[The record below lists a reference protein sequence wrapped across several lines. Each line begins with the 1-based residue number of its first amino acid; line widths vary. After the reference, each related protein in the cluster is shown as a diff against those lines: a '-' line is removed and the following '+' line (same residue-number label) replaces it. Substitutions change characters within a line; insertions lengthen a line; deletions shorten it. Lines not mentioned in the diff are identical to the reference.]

1 MGETYAEHG
10 TDEAG
15 RTGTGASGAA
25 EELFSAVFE
34 ADEDLVAALLG
45 AGVSPEAADAGGGTV
60 LHSAAVAGQAPVVR
74 LLLAAGADPDRR
86 TAEGEIPLCG
96 AACWGRTEVVRALI
110 AAGADPGAADE
121 PGPTAL
127 VWAAEGGHAA
137 TAAALLEA
145 GAEPVAER
153 GDPPLVRAARQG
165 SLETV
170 RVLLEHGA
178 GGREEALEEALEGA
192 VGLAG
197 RLRDELLAGGT
208 EDEPAGEV
216 EVVVREVRRG
226 STTLLA
232 VVLLRDGDP
241 GAGTERFTSH
251 AAVATVLEEEL
262 GRAASYEELSARA
275 LRRGEPWHDDWREP
289 VRVLSGRGDEETFSA
304 AAARLGEAAD
314 SPEALFAVE
323 VLGRLG
329 VGRLTP
335 RVVPL
340 LRELAREAEDAQLLA
355 AVVSGLGHHG
365 DPGALPELYGAA
377 GHPSAE
383 VREAVARAL
392 FGLVPADDAQGVGV
406 LAALSA
412 DAWPRVREW
421 AVTAL
426 AALASDTGEVREALA
441 ARLADEDPATVAE
454 AAAGLAR
461 RGAGARA
468 EEALALL
475 LTTEPE
481 GSAVRETAL
490 QAVEQLTDPAVR
502 RRLDGVLPLG

>member
-1 MGETYAEHG
+1 MGETYAEDG
-10 TDEAG
+10 TGEPARAEAG
-15 RTGTGASGAA
+15 ASAAA
-25 EELFSAVFE
+25 EELFSAVYE

-45 AGVSPEAADAGGGTV
+45 AGVSPEAADSAGGTV
-60 LHSAAVAGQAPVVR
+60 LHSAAVAGRAPVVR

-86 TAEGEIPLCG
+86 TAEGELPLCG
-96 AACWGRTEVVRALI
+96 AACWGRADVARALI

-137 TAAALLEA
+137 TVAALLEA

-153 GDPPLVRAARQG
+153 GAPPLARAARQG

-178 GGREEALEEALEGA
+178 DGREEALEEALAGA
-192 VGLAG
+192 VGLTG
-197 RLRDELLAGGT
+197 RLRAELAADETDGG
-208 EDEPAGEV
+208 PATEV
-216 EVVVREVRRG
+216 EAVVREVRRG

-232 VVLLRDGDP
+232 VTLLHGGDP

-251 AAVATVLEEEL
+251 AAIATVLEEEL
-262 GRAASYEELSARA
+262 GRPASYEELSGRA

-289 VRVLSGRGDEETFSA
+289 VRVLGGRGDEETFTA

-340 LRELAREAEDAQLLA
+340 LRELAREAPDAQSLA
-355 AVVSGLGHHG
+355 AVASGLGHHG
-365 DPGALPELYGAA
+365 DPAALPELYGAA

-392 FGLVPADDAQGVGV
+392 FGLVPGDDAQGVTV
-406 LAALSA
+406 LTTLSA
-412 DAWPRVREW
+412 DGWPRVREW

-426 AALASDTGEVREALA
+426 AAMASDTEEVREALA

-461 RGAGARA
+461 RGEGARA
-468 EEALALL
+468 EEALTLL

-481 GSAVRETAL
+481 GSAVRETAS
-490 QAVEQLTDPAVR
+490 QAVEQVTDPAVR

>member
-10 TDEAG
+10 TDTAN
-15 RTGTGASGAA
+15 SAA
-25 EELFSAVFE
+25 EELFSALYE

-45 AGVSPEAADAGGGTV
+45 AGVSPEADDGGGGTA
-60 LHSAAVAGQAPVVR
+60 LHSAAVAGRAPLVR

-86 TAEGEIPLCG
+86 TAEGELPLCG

-110 AAGADPGAADE
+110 TAGADPDGADE

-145 GAEPVAER
+145 GAGPVAGR
-153 GDPPLVRAARQG
+153 GEPPLVRAARQG

-178 GGREEALEEALEGA
+178 QGREQALEEALRWSA
-192 VGLAG
+192 RLAD
-197 RLRDELLAGGT
+197 RLREELVAAGGD
-208 EDEPAGEV
+208 EEPAGEV

-241 GAGTERFTSH
+241 GAGLERFTSH

-275 LRRGEPWHDDWREP
+275 LGRGEPWHDDWREP
-289 VRVLSGRGDEETFSA
+289 ARVLSGRGDEETFSA
-304 AAARLGEAAD
+304 AAARLGEAPG

-340 LRELAREAEDAQLLA
+340 LRELAREPVDAQLLA

-365 DPGALPELYGAA
+365 DPGALPELYAAA
-377 GHPSAE
+377 GHPAAE
-383 VREAVARAL
+383 VREAAARAL
-392 FGLVPADDAQGVGV
+392 FGLVPAGDARGTGV

-426 AALASDTGEVREALA
+426 AALASDTTEVREALA

-454 AAAGLAR
+454 AAAGLVR
-461 RGAGARA
+461 RGAGTRA

-481 GSAVRETAL
+481 GSAVRERAEET
-490 QAVEQLTDPAVR
+490 VEQLTDPAVR
-502 RRLDGVLPLG
+502 RRLEGVLPLT